1 MSGTLAII
9 VAGAVATY
17 AARTG
22 GHLVLSRFARIPPRV
37 LAALDA
43 VPAAVL
49 TAIVA
54 PALLK
59 GGPVELAALAAA
71 ALAST
76 RLGALTSFVIGA
88 AVLMIGRQVF

>member
-1 MSGTLAII
+1 MNDAIAII
-9 VAGAVATY
+9 LAGAAATY
-17 AARTG
+17 VARVG

-37 LAALDA
+37 SAALDA
-43 VPAAVL
+43 VPVAVL

-76 RLGALTSFVIGA
+76 RLGALTSFAIGA
-88 AVLMIGRQVF
+88 AVLMIGRQVI